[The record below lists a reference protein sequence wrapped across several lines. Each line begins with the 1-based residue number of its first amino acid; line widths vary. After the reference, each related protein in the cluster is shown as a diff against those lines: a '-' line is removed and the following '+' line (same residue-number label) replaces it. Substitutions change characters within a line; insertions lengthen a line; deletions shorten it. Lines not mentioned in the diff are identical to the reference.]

1 MSNTEHTVS
10 RTEVTRTG
18 LEITVTWTVID
29 QWLSYG
35 TLCLAMVLL
44 AMDGQLLVTVLKEIV
59 SVRVTA
65 LLWKCH

>member
-35 TLCLAMVLL
+35 ALCLAMVLL
-44 AMDGQLLVTVLKEIV
+44 AMDGQLLMTVLKEIV
-59 SVRVTA
+59 SVMVIA
-65 LLWKCH
+65 LLWKRH

>member
-1 MSNTEHTVS
+1 MEYLHEQNGGDTHT
-10 RTEVTRTG
+10 G
-18 LEITVTWTVID
+18 IEITVTWMAID
-29 QWLSYG
+29 QWLSYVA
-35 TLCLAMVLL
+35 LCLAVVML